1 MKNIIEILT
10 VITKIVPIIDKFVEE
25 ETGRH
30 IYIEN
35 VTDDYDYEHDAA
47 WSDLEERLVALE
59 YNMSEID
66 EYGEIDMEF
75 VHYSNNSFDI
85 TVNMSHY
92 DINFHHVEENVN
104 QEDYKCHFFKKW
116 SVWY

>member
-10 VITKIVPIIDKFVEE
+10 KITQIVPVIDKFVEE

-35 VTDDYDYEHDAA
+35 VADDYDYEHDDA
-47 WSDLEERLVALE
+47 WSALEERLIALE
-59 YNMSEID
+59 YNMREID

-75 VHYSNNSFDI
+75 VHHSNNSFDI
-85 TVNMSHY
+85 TVNTGHY
-92 DINFHHVEENVN
+92 DTSFHHVEENVN
-104 QEDYKCHFFKKW
+104 QVDYKYNFFKKW
-116 SVWY
+116 SV